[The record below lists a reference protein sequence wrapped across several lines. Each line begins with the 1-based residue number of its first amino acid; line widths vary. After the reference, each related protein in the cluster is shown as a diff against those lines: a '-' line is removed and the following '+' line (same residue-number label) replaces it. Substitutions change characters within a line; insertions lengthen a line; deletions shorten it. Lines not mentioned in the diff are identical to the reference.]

1 MFERTKIDNST
12 KNPVACELVLDDG
25 REVLGHLLVGNLR
38 GIIEELNAPGDF
50 IEFEAVDRQRS
61 YLCKQ
66 AIRSARSA
74 AVAKVEPLD
83 RRIREG
89 VPFDPYVVLGVE
101 RTADRE
107 TIKRAYHVLAKAY
120 HPDRM
125 QAIDL
130 PTEIVDYA
138 TAMAKRINAAYSA
151 LMSLSGAT
159 GSQTTG
165 SQTKPASSSGT
176 SNASRP
182 AHAS

>member
-25 REVLGHLLVGNLR
+25 RELLGHLLVGNLR

-61 YLCKQ
+61 YLCKHS
-66 AIRSARSA
+66 IRSARSA

-101 RTADRE
+101 RSADRE
-107 TIKRAYHVLAKAY
+107 TIKRAYHALAKSY

-125 QAIDL
+125 QAIEL
-130 PTEIVDYA
+130 PAEIVDYA

-151 LMSLSGAT
+151 LMSLGD
-159 GSQTTG
+159 TTG
-165 SQTKPASSSGT
+165 AHAKTSSS
-176 SNASRP
+176 SRP
-182 AHAS
+182 AHSAQSAPAR

>member
-1 MFERTKIDNST
+1 MFERTKIDNTS
-12 KNPVACELVLDDG
+12 KNPVACELVFDDG
-25 REVLGHLLVGNLR
+25 REMLGHLLVGNLR

-50 IEFEAVDRQRS
+50 IEFEAVDRQRTFLGKRS
-61 YLCKQ
+61 
-66 AIRSARSA
+66 IRSARSA

-101 RTADRE
+101 RSADRE
-107 TIKRAYHVLAKAY
+107 TIKRAYHALAKAY

-130 PTEIVDYA
+130 PNEIVDYA

-159 GSQTTG
+159 GT
-165 SQTKPASSSGT
+165 QTKTNGSPSPSTSARSAQAS
-176 SNASRP
+176 
-182 AHAS
+182 